1 MNNAKL
7 IQRSKRILGGTPVF
21 LGTRV
26 PVQTMIDYL
35 GEGKSLNDFLIDF
48 PTVKRRQAI
57 QILELFKKN
66 LLDKS
71 HARAA

>member
-21 LGTRV
+21 QGTRV

-35 GEGKSLNDFLIDF
+35 GEGKSLNDFLVDF